1 MAALKTV
8 RGWNPGQVIPLTRPS
23 VILGR
28 HPDCD
33 IVLDLGPVSRQ
44 HARVLQIG
52 QQYYIEDLHSRNGTF
67 VNDERLEG
75 RRRLDENDEIRICD
89 VVFSFHYEVPPASRT
104 GDSAASDSVVVVDD
118 AAIGRGSTV
127 VSKLEVLSSGTGA
140 HVRVGAEVKL
150 RALVDIGRNLARAVR
165 LDEVLPMIL
174 DNLFTIFIQADRGFV
189 LLKDKSTG
197 RLLPKAVK
205 SRRPDDSDEIRIS
218 RTILNDVVQRKE
230 AILSADAAS
239 DSRFRMSDSIVDFQ
253 IHSMMCAPLLDSQ
266 QEVLGL
272 IQIHTLDQKRRFNEE
287 DLELLVSVAGQA
299 ALAVENAQLH
309 EQRLQ
314 EELTQRELRLA
325 HTVQQG
331 LLPAAPPQLPGYQM
345 GDFYEPA
352 RELGGDYFDYIPL
365 SGGRLAL
372 ALGDVS
378 GKGIAA
384 ALLMARLSAEV
395 RYALASH
402 ATPAAAMAH
411 LNRTFCQGRWEGRF
425 VTLVVAVLDPQRHEF
440 CIVNAGHLSPLIC
453 RNSGTV
459 ESIPREASGLPLGI
473 EEDCLYPEYRLFL
486 EPGEI
491 LTLHTDGIPDAVNP
505 QGQFYGLERLEQF
518 LQHAARRGTA
528 LEWSR
533 FDLARQV
540 LQDVRNFI
548 GDQPPVDDMCL
559 TSIRRLL

>member
-1 MAALKTV
+1 MAVLKTV
-8 RGWNPGQVIPLTRPS
+8 RGWNPGQVIPLARPA

-52 QQYYIEDLHSRNGTF
+52 SEYYIEDLHSRNGTF

-75 RRRLDENDEIRICD
+75 RRRLVENDQIRICD
-89 VVFSFHYEVPPASRT
+89 VVFSFHLETPPADQVGLT
-104 GDSAASDSVVVVDD
+104 EASDSLVVVDD
-118 AAIGRGSTV
+118 AALGRGSTV
-127 VSKLEVLSSGTGA
+127 VSKLEVLTSSTGA

-165 LDEVLPMIL
+165 LDEVLPKLL

-189 LLKDKSTG
+189 LLKDKATG
-197 RLLPKAVK
+197 RLVPKAVK

-239 DSRFRMSDSIVDFQ
+239 DMRFRMSDSIVDFQ

-266 QEVLGL
+266 AEVLGL
-272 IQIHTLDQKRRFNEE
+272 IQIHTMDQRRRFNEE
-287 DLELLVSVAGQA
+287 DLELLVSVASQA

-331 LLPAAPPQLPGYQM
+331 LLPAAPPQLPGYEM

-402 ATPAAAMAH
+402 ATPADALAH

-425 VTLVVAVLDPQRHEF
+425 VTLVVAVLDPGAHQF
-440 CIVNAGHLSPLIC
+440 CIVNAGHLSPLVY
-453 RNSGTV
+453 RRSGAL
-459 ESIPREASGLPLGI
+459 ESIPRQSSGLPLGI
-473 EEDCLYPEYRLFL
+473 EEESLYPEHLLFL
-486 EPGEI
+486 EPGEF
-491 LTLHTDGIPDAVNP
+491 LTLHTDGIPDAVNA
-505 QGQFYGLERLEQF
+505 QGEFYGLERLEQF
-518 LQHAARRGTA
+518 LREMGRRASPPGA
-528 LEWSR
+528 GR
-533 FDLARQV
+533 FDLARLV
-540 LQDVRNFI
+540 LQDVRQFI
-548 GDQPPVDDMCL
+548 GDQPPTDDMCL
-559 TSIRRLL
+559 TCIRRLA

>member
-75 RRRLDENDEIRICD
+75 RRRLAENDQIRICD
-89 VVFSFHYEVPPASRT
+89 IVFSFHHEPPLAGRT
-104 GDSAASDSVVVVDD
+104 GETEASDSVVVVDD
-118 AAIGRGSTV
+118 AALGRSSTV
-127 VSKLEVLSSGTGA
+127 VSKLEVLSSSTGA

-189 LLKDKSTG
+189 LLKDKNTG
-197 RLLPKAVK
+197 RLVPKAVK

-239 DSRFRMSDSIVDFQ
+239 DSRFRLSDSIVDFQ

-272 IQIHTLDQKRRFNEE
+272 IQIHTLDQKRRFNED

-331 LLPAAPPQLPGYQM
+331 LLPATPPQLPGYEM
-345 GDFYEPA
+345 SDFYEPA

-365 SGGRLAL
+365 SNDRLAL

-402 ATPAAAMAH
+402 PSPAEAMAH

-425 VTLVVAVLDPQRHEF
+425 VTLVVAVLDPARHEF
-440 CIVNAGHLSPLIC
+440 CIVNAGHLSPLVC

-473 EEDCLYPEYRLFL
+473 EEDSRYPEYLL
-486 EPGEI
+486 SLQPGEI

-505 QGQFYGLERLEQF
+505 QGEFYGLDRLEQF
-518 LQHAARRGTA
+518 LRQVARRGQTPG
-528 LEWSR
+528 LSR

-548 GDQPPVDDMCL
+548 GEQSPMDDMCL
-559 TSIRRLL
+559 TSIRRVG

>member
-44 HARVLQIG
+44 HARVLEIG
-52 QQYYIEDLHSRNGTF
+52 GEYYVEDLHSRNGTF
-67 VNDERLEG
+67 VNEQRLEG
-75 RRRLDENDEIRICD
+75 RRRLAENDEIRICD
-89 VVFSFHYEVPPASRT
+89 VVFSFHHEMPPAGRAGET
-104 GDSAASDSVVVVDD
+104 EASDSVVVVDD
-118 AAIGRGSTV
+118 AAMGRGSTV
-127 VSKLEVLSSGTGA
+127 ISKLEVLTSSTGA
-140 HVRVGAEVKL
+140 HVRVGADVKL
-150 RALVDIGRNLARAVR
+150 RALAEIGRNLARAVR
-165 LDEVLPMIL
+165 LEEVLPKLL
-174 DNLFTIFIQADRGFV
+174 DNLFTIFLQADRGVV
-189 LLKDKSTG
+189 LLRDKNTG
-197 RLLPKAVK
+197 RLVPKAIK

-218 RTILNDVVQRKE
+218 RTILSDVVQRKE
-230 AILSADAAS
+230 AVLSADAAS
-239 DSRFRMSDSIVDFQ
+239 DTRFRMSDSIVDFQ
-253 IHSMMCAPLLDSQ
+253 IHSMLCAPLLDSQ
-266 QEVLGL
+266 EEVLGV
-272 IQIHTLDQKRRFNEE
+272 IQIHTTDQRRRFNED

-331 LLPAAPPQLPGYQM
+331 LLPAAPPQLPGYEM

-365 SGGRLAL
+365 SGERLAI

-402 ATPAAAMAH
+402 ATPAEAMAH
-411 LNRTFCQGRWEGRF
+411 LNRAFCQGRWEGRF

-459 ESIPREASGLPLGI
+459 ESIPRQSSGLPLGI
-473 EEDCLYPEYRLFL
+473 EEDSDYPQYLLAL
-486 EPGEI
+486 EPGEV
-491 LTLHTDGIPDAVNP
+491 LTLHTDGIPDAMNS
-505 QGQFYGLERLEQF
+505 QGEFYGLERLEEF
-518 LQHAARRGTA
+518 LRQVARRSPPPGAAR
-528 LEWSR
+528 W
-533 FDLARQV
+533 DLARQV
-540 LQDVRNFI
+540 LQDVRGFI
-548 GDQPPVDDMCL
+548 GDQPPTDDMCL
-559 TSIRRLL
+559 TCIRRVL

>member
-8 RGWNPGQVIPLTRPS
+8 RGWNPGQVIALTRPS

-44 HARVLQIG
+44 HARVLQVG
-52 QQYYIEDLHSRNGTF
+52 GEYYIEDLHSRNGTF
-67 VNDERLEG
+67 VNDQRVEG
-75 RRRLDENDEIRICD
+75 RRRLAENDQIRICD
-89 VVFSFHYEVPPASRT
+89 IVFSFHHETPPAGRGERT
-104 GDSAASDSVVVVDD
+104 EASDSVVVVDD
-118 AAIGRGSTV
+118 AAVGRGSTV
-127 VSKLEVLSSGTGA
+127 ISKLEVLTSSTGA

-150 RALVDIGRNLARAVR
+150 RALVDIGRSLARAVR
-165 LDEVLPMIL
+165 LEEVLPKLL

-189 LLKDKSTG
+189 LLRDKNTG
-197 RLLPKAVK
+197 RMIPKAVK

-239 DSRFRMSDSIVDFQ
+239 DTRFRMSDSIVDFQ
-253 IHSMMCAPLLDSQ
+253 IHSIMCAPLLDSQ
-266 QEVLGL
+266 EEVLGL
-272 IQIHTLDQKRRFNEE
+272 IQVHTMDQRRRFNEE

-331 LLPAAPPQLPGYQM
+331 LLPAAPPQLPGYEM

-365 SGGRLAL
+365 SGGRTAL

-402 ATPAAAMAH
+402 ATLAEALTH

-440 CIVNAGHLSPLIC
+440 CIVNAGHLSPLVC
-453 RNSGTV
+453 RKSGTV

-473 EEDCLYPEYRLFL
+473 EENSEYPEYLLTL

-491 LTLHTDGIPDAVNP
+491 LTLHTDGIPDAVNA
-505 QGQFYGLERLEQF
+505 QGEFYGLERLEEF
-518 LQHAARRGTA
+518 VKHAARRAPPPGT
-528 LEWSR
+528 SR

-548 GDQPPVDDMCL
+548 GEQPPADDMCL
-559 TSIRRLL
+559 VCIRRIE